1 MSDSFSVVSGES
13 WFSRIIGSV
22 KSVLFGLFVFVFA
35 FPVLYWNEGR
45 AVRTAK
51 SLTEGLGAV
60 VSVPAESVDASKEG
74 KLVHVS
80 GAVKTAAPIADS
92 ELPVK
97 TDGVKLLRT
106 VEMYQ
111 WTEHESRETRKK
123 VGGGTETVTT
133 YDYKK
138 EWAKGRVDSSAFKKT
153 DGHENPEAPP
163 YQSKQFTADPV
174 NVGAFTMSEE
184 QVSKLNDAVALPVE
198 ASSAEQIPEAMKGKM
213 QVKEGKFYIA
223 QDPATPKIGDARISY
238 EVVKPATVSLVA
250 VQKASTFA
258 PYQAAAGDVI
268 LLVEAGTHTAAEM
281 FKTAQ
286 ERNAIFTWI
295 LRAVGFFM
303 MFLGL
308 FMVFRPIAVL
318 ADVLPLFGTAL
329 SAGIGLFAFIG
340 AAVLSI
346 LTIAV
351 AWLVVRPVLG
361 VALLVVAIGG
371 IVWLLKVG
379 RSRKA
384 ARAATAARPATATT

>member
-13 WFSRIIGSV
+13 WISRIIGSV

-60 VSVPAESVDASKEG
+60 VSVPVESVDASKEG

-92 ELPVK
+92 ELPMK
-97 TDGVKLLRT
+97 ADGVKLLRT

-138 EWAKGRVDSSAFKKT
+138 EWAKGRVDSST

-174 NVGAFTMSEE
+174 TVGAFTMSEE
-184 QVSKLNDAVALPVE
+184 QVSKLTDAVALPVE

-213 QVKEGKFYIA
+213 QVKDGKFYIA

-351 AWLVVRPVLG
+351 AWFVVRPVLG
-361 VALLVVAIGG
+361 IALLVVAIGG

-379 RSRKA
+379 RSRKE
-384 ARAATAARPATATT
+384 ARAAAAKPVPATT